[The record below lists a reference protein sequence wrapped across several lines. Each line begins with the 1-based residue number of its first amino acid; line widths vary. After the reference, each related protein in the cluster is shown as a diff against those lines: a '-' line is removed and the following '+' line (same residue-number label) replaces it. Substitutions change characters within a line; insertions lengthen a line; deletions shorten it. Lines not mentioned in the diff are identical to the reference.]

1 MNAFC
6 PHCGR
11 KIPNDDINDVLKVA
25 VCRSCAE
32 VFCFGGEPVFAA
44 PLIRFPVSRPFFF
57 WCWKGRRRLTIRWSW
72 FSLSLIPFGFFGCAM
87 TFAGGA
93 ACRRAIAD
101 NADFWPFV
109 MGLGFLGVGLLMA
122 ISALIWCI
130 NWTDVT
136 IERGLL
142 RIRHRPIPVM
152 SGDSIPIDSIE
163 QLYCRKAEGREAG
176 DADAFDLM
184 ARFHTGEVR
193 QLESF
198 SRIGHARFVEQQLEA
213 RMGLRPR
220 RVADEYVEDIGA

>member
-1 MNAFC
+1 
-6 PHCGR
+6 
-11 KIPNDDINDVLKVA
+11 
-25 VCRSCAE
+25 
-32 VFCFGGEPVFAA
+32 
-44 PLIRFPVSRPFFF
+44 RFPAPRPFFF
-57 WCWKGRRRLTIRWSW
+57 WCWNGRRRLLIRWSW

-93 ACRRAIAD
+93 ASRRAIAD

-109 MGLGFLGVGLLMA
+109 MGLGFLGVGLLMS

-136 IERGLL
+136 VERGLL
-142 RIRHRPIPVM
+142 RIRHRPIPVL

-163 QLYCRKAEGREAG
+163 QLYCLKEEGRGNGA
-176 DADAFDLM
+176 ADEFHLM

-198 SRIGHARFVEQQLEA
+198 KRIGHARFVEQQLEA

-220 RVADEYVEDIGA
+220 RVPDEYVEDIGA